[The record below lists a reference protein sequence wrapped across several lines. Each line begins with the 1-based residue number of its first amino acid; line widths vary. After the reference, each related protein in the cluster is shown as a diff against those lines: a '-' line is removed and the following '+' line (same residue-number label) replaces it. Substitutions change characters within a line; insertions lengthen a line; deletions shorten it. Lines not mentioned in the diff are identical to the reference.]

1 MSAVY
6 ENSYW
11 YQPPEKNAQMAN
23 RKNMQRGLTYSEQM
37 IKSGMSSPVSY
48 DLQGQG
54 GGVVVNASAG
64 TITGDFRW
72 IQAISDTV
80 ISDIQ
85 SSNIGDAYLLSSGG
99 LSIPAGVG
107 IGGRFSSI
115 TLTSGTVIAYYA

>member
-1 MSAVY
+1 VAGVY

-54 GGVVVNASAG
+54 GGIVIIANGEEIAN
-64 TITGDFRW
+64 FRW
-72 IQAISDTV
+72 IQV
-80 ISDIQ
+80 INDAVF
-85 SSNIGDAYLLSSGG
+85 SSIVTTNIGDSDNLHNIT
-99 LSIPAGVG
+99 IPAGVG
-107 IGGRFSSI
+107 FGGRFTNI
-115 TLTSGTVIAYYA
+115 AVTSGVVIAYYA